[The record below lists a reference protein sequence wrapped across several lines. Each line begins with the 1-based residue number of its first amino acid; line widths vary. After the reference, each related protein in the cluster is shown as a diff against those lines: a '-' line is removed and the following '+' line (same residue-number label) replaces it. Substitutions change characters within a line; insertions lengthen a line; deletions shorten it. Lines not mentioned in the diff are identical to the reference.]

1 MNNNTIDYLI
11 DYFKFNTSKKKPIT
25 NQQIDLLLQ
34 TSLGLKPIGDGGIR
48 ALIHEIRKNYEIYD
62 DETNERGWV
71 CGNSD
76 GYYLTYNPHDILDHM
91 NQFEGKIRKMMMIH
105 RKGMEVLVNKIY
117 YKQSSLKFEQQ

>member
-34 TSLGLKPIGDGGIR
+34 TSLGTKPIGDGGIR
-48 ALIHEIRKNYEIYD
+48 ALIHEIRKNYEIYHD
-62 DETNERGWV
+62 DTKERGWV

-91 NQFEGKIRKMMMIH
+91 NQFEGKIRKMMLIH
-105 RKGMEVLVNKIY
+105 RKGMEVLVDKIY
-117 YKQSSLKFEQQ
+117 YKQSTLKFEQQ